1 MEATAVTIDNH
12 PMWVNL
18 EPAYPELEGYPE
30 AELDR
35 KVLTVI
41 ACYAN
46 SQGTAF
52 PLQATIADILGEIK
66 MNVNRSVHRLIDKR
80 LIKIMRKEKKYNDI
94 HPRCIYGVASDMV
107 RETPDMRSSHFDAE
121 KWRVIAARLKK
132 HVAKAV
138 DNLKQVATSVAES
151 MASARKRK
159 PRAHGNRAWKQWRN
173 KSYADLTVEE
183 KQALAEEQA
192 RRNRLQLLYQNA
204 SDDLAKANVVE
215 GHWLACR
222 YMEKRLKKTPEQ
234 YDQILQDA
242 IEKFKDYQDT
252 TSFEGRV
259 RHGLNPL
266 TGGRASDGTVA
277 DVRLMSSEDEPKTL
291 GGILGAAFA

>member
-1 MEATAVTIDNH
+1 MEATAATIDMH

-18 EPAYPELEGYPE
+18 EPAYPFLEGYSQ

-35 KVLTVI
+35 KVLQVI

-46 SQGTAF
+46 SQGIAY
-52 PLQATIADILGEIK
+52 PLQATIADILGVIK
-66 MNVNRSVHRLIDKR
+66 MDVNRSVHRLVDKG
-80 LIKIMRKEKKYNDI
+80 LIKILCKKKKYQDI
-94 HPRCIYGVASDMV
+94 HGRNIYQLVKALL
-107 RETPDMRSSHFDAE
+107 RTEPDTRSSHFDAE
-121 KWRVIAARLKK
+121 KWKPFAARLKK
-132 HVAKAV
+132 FVSDAV
-138 DNLKQVATSVAES
+138 DGVKQVAVKAAKS
-151 MASARKRK
+151 MAEKPRKRSK
-159 PRAHGNRAWKQWRN
+159 KQWKQWRN

-192 RRNRLQLLYQNA
+192 RRNRLHLLYQNA
-204 SDDLAKANVVE
+204 SDDLAKARVVE

-222 YMEKRLKKTPEQ
+222 YMEKRLRENPEQ

-259 RHGLNPL
+259 LHGLDPL
-266 TGGRASDGTVA
+266 TGKSVSDGTVA
-277 DVRLMSSEDEPKTL
+277 DARMVSSEDDPKTL